1 MAREA
6 VKDLDALAQ
15 EFMAAGILKVRL
27 GSSFIP
33 VIGVNHRQRREFGL
47 E

>member
-6 VKDLDALAQ
+6 VQDIDAIAQ
-15 EFMAAGILKVRL
+15 RLMDAGLLTVRL

-33 VIGVNHRQRREFGL
+33 VMGVNHRQRREFGM